1 MVSFYTD
8 DEVRTAAKG
17 TSFHEISHTKNSR
30 VVSFESDSGTRINVY
45 CTNGAIG
52 ICLNHPLTKGKTQI
66 FRRSVDLD
74 RLQHIFLDPR
84 ITIHPTGKGYLYY
97 YRANNRQSWKTVK
110 DDGHEIFEVDSARR
124 WRYVASA
131 TDLSTSSYE
140 LDKMAEFCN
149 LFDSIYWD
157 RGAEPK
163 LSEKRYGCTGKLIL
177 SNMLFQVA
185 EDLLGYPLKAVYM
198 GNARADKPDVFPNQ
212 ACPCNCCLRHLAD
225 FREDHNDDVLH
236 LTNMLQSFRRDV
248 QIEMIQWFFGRDY
261 CGYRFVGDGNLRQH
275 IVTRYTAAVHS
286 AQLDYADIAYT
297 SKNARR
303 MCTYHGVVWDDA

>member
-8 DEVRTAAKG
+8 NDVRIAAKG
-17 TSFHEISHTKNSR
+17 SSFHEINNSYTKKSR
-30 VVSFESDSGTRINVY
+30 VVSFENDAGTRINVY
-45 CTNGAIG
+45 YATGAVG
-52 ICLNHPLTKGKTQI
+52 ICLNHPTGKTQL
-66 FRRSVDLD
+66 FRQSVDLD
-74 RLQHIFLDPR
+74 RLQQIFLKR
-84 ITIHPTGKGYLYY
+84 IILTDKGTYH
-97 YRANNRQSWKTVK
+97 RANNRQSWKTVI
-110 DDGHEIFEVDSARR
+110 DDGREIFEVDSARR
-124 WRYVASA
+124 WKYVACA
-131 TDLSTSSYE
+131 TGLSTSTNE

-157 RGAEPK
+157 PGVEPK

-185 EDLLGYPLKAVYM
+185 EDLLGYPVKAVYM
-198 GNARADKPDVFPNQ
+198 GNPRADKPDVFPNQ

-225 FREDHNDDVLH
+225 FREDHDDDVRH
-236 LTNMLQSFRRDV
+236 LTKILQSFSRDV

-261 CGYRFVGDGNLRQH
+261 CGYRFVGDDNLCQQH

-297 SKNARR
+297 SINAAR
-303 MCTYHGVVWDDA
+303 MCTYHGVVWDDL